1 MLFLKK
7 LFAKDGIDGRETS
20 LSSPN
25 FFDEARNNIYP
36 WIKVT
41 YPFTRENCRDSVKQL
56 FESANMPVFQFWLDD
71 LCIFYAVER
80 KDRYEFLL
88 QKDLPKGISIED
100 VHGMAFR
107 NLNRDVSFELG
118 QAPFGGYALMS
129 GGDHESTAICL
140 PHVWDSICDELKD
153 NLIVGIP
160 AKNKVLIAAEK
171 DVDSVSNMKIFIHEH
186 FKKGDHLLS
195 RNIFRVDRSNLE
207 WKVIGSVGKGK

>member
-140 PHVWDSICDELKD
+140 PH
-153 NLIVGIP
+153 
-160 AKNKVLIAAEK
+160 AEK